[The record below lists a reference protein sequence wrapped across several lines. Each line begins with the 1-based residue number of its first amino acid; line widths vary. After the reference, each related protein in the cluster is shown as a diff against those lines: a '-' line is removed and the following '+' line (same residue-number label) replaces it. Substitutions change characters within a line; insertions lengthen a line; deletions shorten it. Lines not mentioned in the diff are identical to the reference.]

1 MSNVFEI
8 IWIIIFYVFYKCFRC
23 ADFLTTSDFKIKH
36 DFFKHYNEEYNNL
49 FEDKPVDVEKTA
61 NLLKFQITVN
71 KYGDCYDFENSEK
84 VVDDFLKNVHSRFK
98 TSGLNLIKCS
108 FVIENIQQP
117 AFENLGPILNTKYW
131 KTDIY
136 KVTYYNDFVFYGLR
150 QNILSKVIVNG
161 MSGSSWNFRR
171 FVMISVKVLN
181 LDREIVK

>member
-1 MSNVFEI
+1 M
-8 IWIIIFYVFYKCFRC
+8 
-23 ADFLTTSDFKIKH
+23 
-36 DFFKHYNEEYNNL
+36 

-136 KVTYYNDFVFYGLR
+136 KATYYNDFVFYGLR

-161 MSGSSWNFRR
+161 MSGSSWKFRR
-171 FVMISVKVLN
+171 FVMISLKDLN